1 MVPPVTVPTAVLPP
15 SRNTEYVSDVAM
27 LSVEAGHVTT
37 ARPELGLATLGLAG
51 IDGAVVSATCP
62 AMMRS
67 SDLGLSGLVL
77 VPSEARMR

>member
-1 MVPPVTVPTAVLPP
+1 
-15 SRNTEYVSDVAM
+15 M
-27 LSVEAGHVTT
+27 LSVEAGQVMT
-37 ARPELGLATLGLAG
+37 ARPGTGLATLGFPG

-67 SDLGLSGLVL
+67 SDLGLSALVL